1 MVILGYMPFP
11 NAPKPSVYFIY
22 FIVCH
27 MFLYYTYLVSKLQDL
42 FSPRDYFSR
51 LIYLFLIT
59 SSAYFLPKASA
70 SCSISCSFHILRSLL
85 QLGYISC
92 VCKRVLTT
100 SNGLVTIPAIPPA
113 IPAQMKYHKWGFAC
127 SQGRNKVFRFSFT
140 HTTMLENGKFMKTV
154 IG

>member
-1 MVILGYMPFP
+1 MVILGYMPLP
-11 NAPKPSVYFIY
+11 NALIPSVCFIY

-42 FSPRDYFSR
+42 FSPSDYFSR

-70 SCSISCSFHILRSLL
+70 SCSISCNFHILRSLL
-85 QLGYISC
+85 QLGCISY
-92 VCKRVLTT
+92 VCKRVFTT
-100 SNGLVTIPAIPPA
+100 SNGLVSTPAIPPA
-113 IPAQMKYHKWGFAC
+113 IPAHMKYHKCGFFC
-127 SQGRNKVFRFSFT
+127 SQGRSKVFKFSFT
-140 HTTMLENGKFMKTV
+140 QTTILENGKFIKTV

>member
-1 MVILGYMPFP
+1 MVILGYIPFP
-11 NAPKPSVYFIY
+11 NALNPSVYFIY

-27 MFLYYTYLVSKLQDL
+27 MFLYYTYFISKLQDL

-51 LIYLFLIT
+51 LIYLFLIN
-59 SSAYFLPKASA
+59 SSAYFLPRASA
-70 SCSISCSFHILRSLL
+70 SYSISCIFHILRSLL

-92 VCKRVLTT
+92 VCKRVFTT
-100 SNGLVTIPAIPPA
+100 SNGLVTMPATPPA

-140 HTTMLENGKFMKTV
+140 QTTILENGRFIKTV